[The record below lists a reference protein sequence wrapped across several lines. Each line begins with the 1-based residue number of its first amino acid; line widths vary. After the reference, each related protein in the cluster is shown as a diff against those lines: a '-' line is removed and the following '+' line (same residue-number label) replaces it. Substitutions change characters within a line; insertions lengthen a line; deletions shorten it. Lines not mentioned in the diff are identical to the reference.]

1 MFLNGSTHLKSLF
14 LGQLAFLSLK
24 FVTAM
29 VLAIGMW
36 FPKSCVSKGDIMCKK
51 NSVKSIHSLHISIC
65 SSNETCSIY

>member
-1 MFLNGSTHLKSLF
+1 MFLNGNTHLKSLF

-29 VLAIGMW
+29 VLALGML

-51 NSVKSIHSLHISIC
+51 IL
-65 SSNETCSIY
+65 